1 MAACFVEN
9 MKKEGVRVYNVKK
22 SNKGR
27 RFVEA
32 LISVPYAFWVIYF
45 YENGFNW
52 LVAVLAIILFII
64 IPGVLS
70 VFWKEL

>member
-1 MAACFVEN
+1 
-9 MKKEGVRVYNVKK
+9 MKKERVEVYHSSKTRSSK
-22 SNKGR
+22 

-52 LVAVLAIILFII
+52 LVGILAIVLFII

-70 VFWKEL
+70 VFWKDL